1 MVELKQ
7 SKPITGVMRPS
18 LNGKV
23 KFCRI
28 PIRRK
33 TPEEILNSPCR
44 NSADLENKIKAL
56 VAWYKDFESDHNFI
70 IDVIITAVS
79 DEEIEKINGRE

>member
-1 MVELKQ
+1 MDD
-7 SKPITGVMRPS
+7 SK
-18 LNGKV
+18 KV
-23 KFCRI
+23 RVVFEFD
-28 PIRRK
+28 RK
-33 TPEEILNSPCR
+33 DYDNVLFLLGAADHKINEI
-44 NSADLENKIKAL
+44 EKIKAL